1 MIVEQIS
8 ELGPGPKN
16 KDVCQG
22 DKSAICA
29 SMTEAALVIKPK
41 KKEKKTLSDGRLQ
54 LGKPQPGH

>member
-22 DKSAICA
+22 DKSAIGA
-29 SMTEAALVIKPK
+29 SMTEAALVIKK
-41 KKEKKTLSDGRLQ
+41 RKEKKTLSDGRLQ
-54 LGKPQPGH
+54 LGKPQPRH